1 MASEA
6 HALALE
12 TAGLAD
18 LSSKNQCGRERRLR
32 LSLKIE
38 PTKSIE
44 LMPRVSKNHLKAC
57 TRVKL
62 QAGGAPVFI
71 SLERLLRA
79 QRARR
84 RGIEDA
90 GFAGAQLLENQSALP
105 PVHDYDV
112 VRWSHELQAPVAS
125 EHVQRAGRRR
135 ASLVLHGR
143 RHLSFSS
150 VPSLRSPRT
159 SRSTSHAS
167 DMLRPDAAQQHRGG
181 HPSSRSR
188 RNLRNQHR
196 FAT

>member
-1 MASEA
+1 
-6 HALALE
+6 
-12 TAGLAD
+12 
-18 LSSKNQCGRERRLR
+18 
-32 LSLKIE
+32 
-38 PTKSIE
+38 
-44 LMPRVSKNHLKAC
+44 MPRVSKNHLKAC

-71 SLERLLRA
+71 SLERLLRG

-135 ASLVLHGR
+135 ASLVLHWR
-143 RHLSFSS
+143 RHLSSSS

-181 HPSSRSR
+181 HPSSQFQKKPQKSTS
-188 RNLRNQHR
+188 LRGHGDRGGAGGVQPLPQFFLLLLPHHLYCR
-196 FAT
+196 FFYSNCLP